1 MSSPEFANI
10 LIVDDEPNNL
20 SVLRQML
27 SAQGYKV
34 RPITNGRT
42 ALQAAETLVPDLIL
56 LDIMMPG
63 GLDGF
68 TVCRK
73 LKQMEQIKDVPVI
86 FLSALDDT
94 ENKVLAFET
103 GGVDYITK
111 PFEQSEVLTR
121 VKTHILLYQS
131 QKDLKE
137 KNQDLAKMNQELKQ
151 AMDEIKTLK
160 GILPICSYCKKIR
173 DDQGNWNY
181 LETYIEN
188 HSEASMTHG
197 MCPECSDK
205 LYGKE
210 DWYVKMKAGK
220 KKSD

>member
-1 MSSPEFANI
+1 MSSLESANI
-10 LIVDDEPNNL
+10 MIVDDEPNNL

-68 TVCRK
+68 SVCRK
-73 LKQMEQIKDVPVI
+73 LKQMDSVKDVPVI

-111 PFEQSEVLTR
+111 PFEQAEVLSR
-121 VKTHILLYQS
+121 VRTHILLYQA

-137 KNQDLAKMNQELKQ
+137 RNLALKQ
-151 AMDEIKTLK
+151 AMEEIKTLK

-188 HSEASMTHG
+188 HSEASMSHG
-197 MCPECSDK
+197 MCPDCSDK
-205 LYGKE
+205 LYGGE
-210 DWYVKMKAGK
+210 DWYVKMKARK